1 MDADIQLSS
10 WRFPDIFNWL
20 QHEGTISLADML
32 ITFNCGIGMIA
43 VVAAKDAFMVR
54 DALEKAG
61 EAVHI
66 IGELV
71 ETAEGTPRVTYSDS
85 LCVA

>member
-1 MDADIQLSS
+1 
-10 WRFPDIFNWL
+10 
-20 QHEGTISLADML
+20 
-32 ITFNCGIGMIA
+32 MIA